1 MIWFQELQ
9 TRKKLS
15 RIFSSYE
22 KTFPADERRDE
33 AQFLALLEN
42 PNSLIFIIKN
52 EENSIGY
59 VILWE
64 LNDFYFLEHF
74 EVFEEFRN
82 LKLGSQILSE
92 LQEKFG
98 NIVLESEPN
107 SLGEMAERR
116 INFYVRNGFSVI
128 SEEYVQPSYGAGKNA
143 IRLFLLSNFAIA
155 EVKAIQNEIYSK
167 VYLF

>member
-64 LNDFYFLEHF
+64 LNDFY
-74 EVFEEFRN
+74 
-82 LKLGSQILSE
+82 

-98 NIVLESEPN
+98 NMILESEPSDWN
-107 SLGEMAERR
+107 EMAERR
-116 INFYVRNGFSVI
+116 INFYVRNGYSIV
-128 SEEYVQPSYGAGKNA
+128 SKEYVQPSYGEGKKELK
-143 IRLFLLSNFAIA
+143 LFLLGNFKVENLMAV
-155 EVKAIQNEIYSK
+155 EFELRSK
-167 VYLF
+167 VYDSI